1 MKKLAVWSLLT
12 TGLIIIGIFLSTL
25 QVRGQETL
33 KVVPALP
40 EEVNKIVVAS
50 CTPCHTNE
58 GKLLSRSKL
67 NFEKWTDYSAEKQK
81 ERAAKMYS
89 ELNKGAMPPKAA
101 RQKRPDLIPTTEQ
114 IAVIKK
120 WSESFKSE
128 K

>member
-1 MKKLAVWSLLT
+1 
-12 TGLIIIGIFLSTL
+12 
-25 QVRGQETL
+25 
-33 KVVPALP
+33 VPALP

-101 RQKRPDLIPTTEQ
+101 RQKRPDLIPSAEQ
-114 IAVIKK
+114 IAIIKK

-128 K
+128 NK